1 MDSDNNGLQQ
11 EQEEVT
17 LAHMMEDLYA
27 SSGQYLSKAKSRRR
41 RTVLLALVIRVAGGV
56 KIRSSNLSQPN
67 TANLMRNLSTANH
80 AVHTAISTT
89 SWLTTNVQCAA
100 LNNAKITNLSI
111 ILFRFE
117 CGSFA
122 NERCLV

>member
-1 MDSDNNGLQQ
+1 MDSDNNDLQQ

-41 RTVLLALVIRVAGGV
+41 RTVLLALVIRVARG
-56 KIRSSNLSQPN
+56 INDRCFDLSQPN
-67 TANLMRNLSTANH
+67 TANLMRNPSTASH

-89 SWLTTNVQCAA
+89 SWLTTDVTCPA
-100 LNNAKITNLSI
+100 LNNDKFTNLSM
-111 ILFRFE
+111 ILFRLE
-117 CGSFA
+117 CVSFP
-122 NERCLV
+122 NERCVV